1 MSTIHF
7 NDSRTRLNLMRAF
20 AGESQAR
27 SRYLLAAQVA
37 EDNRLRLIADVFRF
51 TAGQEQEHAG
61 VFYNLLAACAGQTIQ
76 IDGGYPVNLS
86 LNVRGLLDA
95 ARHNETEEAEDVYP
109 AFAEQARAEG
119 FTRAAEVFAAIAAV
133 EKAHAARFDRC
144 LRLLQDDALFTGGRD
159 TAWLCLN
166 CGHIHTGSEAPVLCP
181 VCRHDQGHFIRT
193 DLTPFAL
200 P

>member
-1 MSTIHF
+1 MNIPGKGMAESENTME
-7 NDSRTRLNLMRAF
+7 SKKLEALMMAVDL
-20 AGESQAR
+20 GS
-27 SRYLLAAQVA
+27 
-37 EDNRLRLIADVFRF
+37 
-51 TAGQEQEHAG
+51 
-61 VFYNLLAACAGQTIQ
+61 
-76 IDGGYPVNLS
+76 
-86 LNVRGLLDA
+86 
-95 ARHNETEEAEDVYP
+95 
-109 AFAEQARAEG
+109 

-133 EKAHAARFDRC
+133 EKTHAARFDRC